1 MWPVFVAWPKTRP
14 QLPCGP
20 YQGDD
25 EDDGKKTF
33 CIIKVLITSMC
44 FALLCVVTLE
54 MEAIDGGGG
63 DREEGH
69 QHLRRRER
77 DIM

>member
-1 MWPVFVAWPKTRP
+1 MWPLFADPPKTRP

-25 EDDGKKTF
+25 EDIFF